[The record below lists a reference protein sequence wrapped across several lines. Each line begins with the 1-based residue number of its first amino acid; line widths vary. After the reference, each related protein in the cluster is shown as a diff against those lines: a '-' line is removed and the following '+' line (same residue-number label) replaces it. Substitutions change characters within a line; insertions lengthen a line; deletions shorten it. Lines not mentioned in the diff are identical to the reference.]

1 MLTVSRQN
9 SSCQEGW
16 TICNG
21 RGLIHHLLYPTTLYL
36 FYLKVLFINQFRF
49 YWRGNLAF
57 FIMCHYTSP
66 FAAITVLIRPQVY
79 PQTQTLEQTDTE
91 TCSNTHTHARS
102 VTAIGS
108 VVLTTLNMC
117 DMGRVWCWWRGEGVK
132 TEVKVG
138 RGERIDNEEERR
150 GREWKEEGGGW

>member
-16 TICNG
+16 TICNS

-49 YWRGNLAF
+49 YWRGNLSF
-57 FIMCHYTSP
+57 FITCHYTTP
-66 FAAITVLIRPQVY
+66 IAAITVLIRPQVY

-91 TCSNTHTHARS
+91 MCSNTHMHNYRNWQRC
-102 VTAIGS
+102 VM
-108 VVLTTLNMC
+108 LTTLNMGV
-117 DMGRVWCWWRGEGVK
+117 MGAGKEGNGDRGKG
-132 TEVKVG
+132 
-138 RGERIDNEEERR
+138 GERQEDWQWVGEETQRVSTKRR
-150 GREWKEEGGGW
+150 GQ